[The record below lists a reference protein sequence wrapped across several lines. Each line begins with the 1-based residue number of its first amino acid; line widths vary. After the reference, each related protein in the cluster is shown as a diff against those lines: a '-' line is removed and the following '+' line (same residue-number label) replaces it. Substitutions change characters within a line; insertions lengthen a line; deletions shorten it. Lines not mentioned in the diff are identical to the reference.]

1 MTWVSLFGLAVMP
14 PTAVPRPA
22 TLTDP
27 LVFALVA
34 YIAAVPGAL
43 A

>member
-1 MTWVSLFGLAVMP
+1 MSPIAAVSKPETLA
-14 PTAVPRPA
+14 R
-22 TLTDP
+22 P

-34 YIAAVPGAL
+34 YIAAVPGAV